1 MTPRGT
7 PRGSTRRRSRRRRH
21 TRADAETICHDPW
34 AAPGYAT
41 GDLRA
46 VLALQCGLRAAET
59 RIMGRRPS
67 SLIRRSVGVT
77 VVLATAVASHIG
89 AAWAG
94 QVTVGTIAQRSAI
107 LAPSRSPA
115 SVTATDAERR
125 IHAIAHLV
133 RESSSSDVPGRSLLV
148 ALVPGLTVR
157 EHPGTGRVIG
167 AMPARSKYY
176 GVPLVAWVLRTSQGG
191 RYGEV
196 AVPFSPTHAVGWIP
210 LRGLRRTFNRIEVKI
225 SVSRHRLSVYRSGRS
240 VRTFVVGTGAS
251 WSPTPPG
258 DYFVT
263 DRVPFPAGSALG
275 WFAFGISGVQPHLPP
290 GWRGGD
296 QMAIHGTN
304 DPSTIGKSRSAGC
317 IHVSSEALRFLV
329 PLLQLG
335 TPVVIQ
341 R

>member
-1 MTPRGT
+1 MLWRKCPPYQRTTSWFWIDSPFT
-7 PRGSTRRRSRRRRH
+7 KVV
-21 TRADAETICHDPW
+21 IW
-34 AAPGYAT
+34 MF
-41 GDLRA
+41 
-46 VLALQCGLRAAET
+46 ALLH
-59 RIMGRRPS
+59 
-67 SLIRRSVGVT
+67 VT
-77 VVLATAVASHIG
+77 QLT
-89 AAWAG
+89 
-94 QVTVGTIAQRSAI
+94 
-107 LAPSRSPA
+107 L
-115 SVTATDAERR
+115 
-125 IHAIAHLV
+125 
-133 RESSSSDVPGRSLLV
+133 SSSSDVPGRSLLV

-275 WFAFGISGVQPHLPP
+275 WFAFGISGVQP
-290 GWRGGD
+290 
-296 QMAIHGTN
+296 Q
-304 DPSTIGKSRSAGC
+304 
-317 IHVSSEALRFLV
+317 V
-329 PLLQLG
+329 
-335 TPVVIQ
+335 
-341 R
+341 